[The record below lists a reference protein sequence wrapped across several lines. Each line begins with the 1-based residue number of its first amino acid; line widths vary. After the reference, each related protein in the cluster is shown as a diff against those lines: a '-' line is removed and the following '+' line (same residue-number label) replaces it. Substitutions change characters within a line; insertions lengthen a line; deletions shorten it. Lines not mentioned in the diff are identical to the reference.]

1 MLGRLAG
8 FLYARRRAVLYATVL
23 GAVVAGV
30 FGSSVAQ
37 HLSPYGAT
45 DPATQSVQATNRFQA
60 ATDRQIDPGVVALVT
75 LPNANV
81 HSTAAEDRVAQV
93 ASQLRGGPDIARV
106 VTYYDTHDPAMV
118 SRDGTSTYVLAYFR
132 PKSDTTLKNDA
143 QQIENSF
150 AGQRD
155 VKLGGQEVAN
165 AQVNTQVSHD
175 LEHAELLAF
184 PFVFLLSLLFFRSL
198 VAALLPPLLGG
209 LAIVTTFFALRII
222 AGFVDLSVFALN
234 LTTGLGLGL
243 AIDYSLFMVSRYREE
258 SARSGFGVDAV
269 KRTLQTAGRTI
280 AFSSLTI
287 AAAIASLVI
296 FPQRF
301 LYSMGIAGALVALIA
316 ASLALTV
323 LPGLLSLLGP
333 RVNALSPTWLARA
346 ADRDARPAERGF
358 WYRLSRFVMRRPALI
373 AIASASLL
381 IALGIPFFTQVKF
394 TSVDASVLPTSATA
408 RQVNDTLNT
417 QFPPNRGAPI
427 DIVLGAPANSSA
439 VNALAARIKTL
450 PDVSAVAPAQPAGPD
465 MSLISVAPVE
475 APLSTGT
482 QNLVH
487 QIRAIRTPVYLG
499 VAGETAAYIDLE
511 HSLAAHLPAVLT
523 AVVATTVII
532 LFFMTGSVVL
542 PIKAVIMNALGL
554 CAMLGLLVLIFQ
566 DGNLQGLLS
575 YRSLGALDA
584 TQPILLFAVGFGLAT
599 DYGVF
604 LLSRIKEA
612 RDAGAGDA
620 DAVATG
626 LERTGRIVTAAA
638 LLFAVALG
646 AFSTSEI
653 VFVKELGLG
662 AVLAVLID
670 ASIIRALLV
679 PSLMMLLGPLN
690 WWAPKPLRRLYERAG
705 LQEGGR
711 QPSPPAAPSPSRS

>member
-1 MLGRLAG
+1 VARLAG
-8 FLYARRRAVLYATVL
+8 FLYAHRRAVLYTTVL

-37 HLSPYGAT
+37 YLSPYGAT

-60 ATDRQIDPGVVALVT
+60 ATDREIDPGVVALVT
-75 LPNANV
+75 LTKANV
-81 HSTAAEDRVAQV
+81 HNTAAEHRVDQV
-93 ASQLRGGPDIARV
+93 ASQLRGGPDVARV
-106 VTYYDTHDPAMV
+106 ATYYDTHNPAMV
-118 SRDGTSTYVLAYFR
+118 SRHGTSTYVLAYFR

-143 QQIENSF
+143 QQIEDSF

-155 VKLGGQEVAN
+155 VKLGGQQVAN

-175 LEHAELLAF
+175 LGHAELLAF

-280 AFSSLTI
+280 AFSSLTV

-323 LPGLLSLLGP
+323 LPALLSLLGP

-373 AIASASLL
+373 AVTSASLL

-408 RQVNDTLNT
+408 RQVNDALNK

-427 DIVLGAPANSSA
+427 DIVLGVPANSSA
-439 VNALAARIKTL
+439 VDALAAHVKTL
-450 PDVSAVAPAQPAGPD
+450 PDVSAVAPAQPAGPH
-465 MSLISVAPVE
+465 MALLSVAPID
-475 APLSTGT
+475 APLSDAT
-482 QNLVH
+482 QTLV
-487 QIRAIRTPVYLG
+487 RRLRTLQTPFYLG

-554 CAMLGLLVLIFQ
+554 CAMFGILVLIFQ

-612 RDAGAGDA
+612 REAGAGDA
-620 DAVATG
+620 DAVAIG

-653 VFVKELGLG
+653 VFVKELGIG

-705 LQEGGR
+705 LQEGG
-711 QPSPPAAPSPSRS
+711 PPAVAAGRS